1 VHSELQFVLLFSV
14 ATAVAI
20 GTRWLRVPYTV
31 ALVVVGL
38 ALGALPLGPRPE
50 LTHDLLF
57 AVALPGLLYEAA
69 FHLPERWLKEMRIT
83 IAALAVPG
91 VVAVLALTTVLLLP
105 AVRELTLLGA
115 LAFSAATVATDP
127 NAVVAVFRDL
137 RAPSRLA
144 ALVEGESLFNDGTGV
159 VVFNLVLAAA
169 SGAVLSIPAAAGKFA
184 LVSLGGALVGALLA
198 LLVVQVY
205 RRIDDPMIEVTLSV
219 IAAYGS
225 FALAERFGVSGVIG
239 TVVAGLL
246 CGRAARR
253 GSHSEAST
261 AALRTFWE
269 YVAFALNS
277 IVFLLIGLQ
286 VRLPALLLHWKP
298 ILLGYAV
305 VVAVRFVVVAATAA
319 VLSPTR
325 ERLPWRWTMV
335 VAWSGLRG
343 ALAMVLA
350 LRLPDSFPSRE
361 LVVLMTFGVVLLS
374 IVLQGLTVGPLLRRF
389 GIQAER

>member
-127 NAVVAVFRDL
+127 IAVVAVFRDL
-137 RAPSRLA
+137 RAPSRQDQ
-144 ALVEGESLFNDGTGV
+144 VED
-159 VVFNLVLAAA
+159 
-169 SGAVLSIPAAAGKFA
+169 
-184 LVSLGGALVGALLA
+184 
-198 LLVVQVY
+198 
-205 RRIDDPMIEVTLSV
+205 DDPMIEVTLSV